1 MCSHICGVRKRYSLP
16 SETDDIDRINNA
28 IQQWK
33 KMGKISARGFVIT
46 RLYSLTVPTDGKKM
60 SKRAKLTAQCVYMF
74 YQ

>member
-1 MCSHICGVRKRYSLP
+1 MCTHIRGVRKRYSLP

-33 KMGKISARGFVIT
+33 KMGKISARGFIIT
-46 RLYSLTVPTDGKKM
+46 RLYSVEVPTDGKM
-60 SKRAKLTAQCVYMF
+60 SKRAKLTAQCVYTF